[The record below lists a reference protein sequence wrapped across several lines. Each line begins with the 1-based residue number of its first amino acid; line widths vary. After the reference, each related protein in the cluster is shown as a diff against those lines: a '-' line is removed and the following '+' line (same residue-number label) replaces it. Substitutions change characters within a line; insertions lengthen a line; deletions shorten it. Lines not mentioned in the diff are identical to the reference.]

1 MEIKVG
7 NVVHEK
13 ELNNQRNNLLEF
25 LRDELKNDFLTL
37 KVTVT
42 EQIQETKKYM
52 TDRDKLDA
60 MAAQNPNVN
69 KLRDQLN
76 LELDL

>member
-1 MEIKVG
+1 
-7 NVVHEK
+7 
-13 ELNNQRNNLLEF
+13 
-25 LRDELKNDFLTL
+25 
-37 KVTVT
+37 
-42 EQIQETKKYM
+42 M

-60 MAAQNPNVN
+60 MATQNPNVK

>member
-1 MEIKVG
+1 M
-7 NVVHEK
+7 
-13 ELNNQRNNLLEF
+13 Q
-25 LRDELKNDFLTL
+25 
-37 KVTVT
+37 VTVT
-42 EQIQETKKYM
+42 EQPTENKKYM

-76 LELDL
+76 LDLDL